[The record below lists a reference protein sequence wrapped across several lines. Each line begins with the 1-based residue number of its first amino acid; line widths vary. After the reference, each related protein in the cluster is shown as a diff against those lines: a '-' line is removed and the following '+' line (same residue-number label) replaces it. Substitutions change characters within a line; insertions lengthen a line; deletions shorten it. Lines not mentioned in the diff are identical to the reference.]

1 MSDHSSVETITRIIR
16 RRRTI
21 KPKSFSEDPIDRSI
35 IEQILENAN
44 WAPTHGM
51 TQPWRFTIFTGAA
64 RERLADFLAETYQ
77 AVTTPET
84 FKQNKYEGM
93 RVNPKLAPAVI
104 AIGMK
109 RQVVEKVTEL
119 DELLAVACAVQNMH
133 LTATAYGLGGF
144 WSTND
149 AAVSD
154 QMRQF
159 LKLDPKDRAM
169 GLFYLG
175 FASGSWPSGDRTPIA
190 ENVTWLTG

>member
-21 KPKSFSEDPIDRSI
+21 KPKCFSQAPIDRSI
-35 IEQILENAN
+35 IEQIVENAN

-51 TQPWRFTIFTGAA
+51 TQPWRLTIFTGTA
-64 RERLADFLAETYQ
+64 REKLADFLAQTYK

-84 FKQNKYEGM
+84 FKQNKYDGM
-93 RVNPKLAPAVI
+93 RINPTLAPVVI

-109 RQVVEKVTEL
+109 RQSVEKVTEL

-133 LTATAYGLGGF
+133 LTATAHGLGGF

-154 QMRQF
+154 QMRQY
-159 LKLDPKDRAM
+159 LNLDPQDRAM

-175 FASGSWPSGDRTPIA
+175 SPIGTWPSGNRTPMDA
-190 ENVTWLTG
+190 KVTWREG